1 MLVHNSIPQSIT
13 PLHLITTELNG
24 DEQLS
29 PENEGAD
36 ELDDLLPTENNKGVS
51 SFRQIWEVF
60 KKVLISNII
69 NVKYVTISCSNLV
82 YLCVCVCVCVCVCA
96 CVRACVRVCVCVC
109 P

>member
-1 MLVHNSIPQSIT
+1 MLVHNYIPQSIT

-29 PENEGAD
+29 PENEGVD

-60 KKVLISNII
+60 KKVLVLNFI
-69 NVKYVTISCSNLV
+69 NVKYVTISCSSLV
-82 YLCVCVCVCVCVCA
+82 YLCA
-96 CVRACVRVCVCVC
+96 CVPKFYILIMRESKSLV
-109 P
+109 